1 MEDDMLTIKCSAPH
15 IAPITVM
22 NQFQGDLKKRS
33 TQDIDDLKESLLS
46 EGLLMP
52 FALWEHE
59 EKYYILDG
67 HGRYEAIIRIALQDP
82 TVLTQNFPAILVE
95 ATNEVEARKAL
106 LQIVSTYGKITKK
119 GVTQFASL
127 VPDYKAPVIKLT
139 ETRLIKTEKLN
150 DEMVIIRV
158 KVPKVKVEQ
167 LTELLKQVSGLE
179 VY

>member
-1 MEDDMLTIKCSAPH
+1 MLTIKCLAPH
-15 IAPITVM
+15 TATITVM

-33 TQDIDDLKESLLS
+33 TQDIEDLKGSLLN

-52 FALWEHE
+52 FALWKHE
-59 EKYYILDG
+59 DKLYILDG

-82 TVLTQNFPAILVE
+82 TVLTQEFPVILVD
-95 ATNEVEARKAL
+95 ATNEIEARKAL

-127 VPDYKAPVIKLT
+127 VPDYKAPIIKLI
-139 ETRLIKTEKLN
+139 ETKIIKTEKLS

-167 LTELLKQVSGLE
+167 LTELLKQVAGLE